1 MKENIEFAIAYNEN
15 RTKSEEI
22 ERAYQEATQKSF
34 GQLLTGLS
42 AVAKQDKANAQ
53 IARDLAIAGAF
64 VDMYAGANKAFK
76 QGGVLGFLSA
86 SAIIAQGTAQ
96 KFEQGGLV
104 GGQRHSQGGTLI
116 EAERGEFVMSRN
128 AVQSIGIENLNAM
141 NQGQSPIT
149 LNISA
154 PLVDETVI
162 DSILPAIEKAQRM
175 NLA

>member
-1 MKENIEFAIAYNEN
+1 
-15 RTKSEEI
+15 EI

-86 SAIIAQGTAQ
+86 SAIIAQGTANIMQMKAQ

>member
-1 MKENIEFAIAYNEN
+1 MKNIDTAHAQASI
-15 RTKSEEI
+15 KS
-22 ERAYQEATQKSF
+22 S
-34 GQLLTGLS
+34 GQMLS
-42 AVAKQDKANAQ
+42 AFGALAKQSGQDAR
-53 IARDLAIAGAF
+53 IARTLSIAGAY

-76 QGGVLGFLSA
+76 QGGVLGFTSGIDNLA
-86 SAIIAQGTAQ
+86 S
-96 KFEQGGLV
+96 
-104 GGQRHSQGGTLI
+104 
-116 EAERGEFVMSRN
+116 
-128 AVQSIGIENLNAM
+128 M